1 MELSDKIEKRTIRGK
16 HGIKDV
22 TVMTSPLTK
31 EESRAM
37 FPYRPYNKYS
47 ESRFGGNTLTDDRA
61 LLLSGNA
68 IRCEMCRAPTYKTY
82 LEDNV
87 CPDCD
92 GRSEY
97 NGTDP
102 RAPVN

>member
-1 MELSDKIEKRTIRGK
+1 MDLADKTKKATIGNPPK
-16 HGIKDV
+16 EVIIV
-22 TVMTSPLTK
+22 VASLTQS
-31 EESRAM
+31 EARQM

-47 ESRFGGNTLTDDRA
+47 ESRFGGNELVDDFA
-61 LLLSGNA
+61 LILNGDA
-68 IRCEMCRAPTYKTY
+68 IKCPMCQAPTKNIY
-82 LEDNV
+82 LSPY

-102 RAPVN
+102 RMK